1 MELLFTYGTLM
12 KGQKAHNSYPD
23 MSYIS
28 DAVLPDYGL
37 YEASEE
43 NYPCAVPVKGFNVS
57 GEVILLMKKFLKK
70 LNEYEEEGDIY
81 IVKKTKVLAADNEEL
96 NVWFYEY
103 DHDVK

>member
-28 DAVLPDYGL
+28 DQYCQTMVSMRQVKKTITVLYQLKDLKWVEIY
-37 YEASEE
+37 SIDEE
-43 NYPCAVPVKGFNVS
+43 
-57 GEVILLMKKFLKK
+57 ILKK
-70 LNEYEEEGDIY
+70 LDEYEEEGDIY
-81 IVKKTKVLAADNEEL
+81 IRKKTKVLTADNEEL

-103 DHDVK
+103 NHDVK

>member
-28 DAVLPDYGL
+28 DQYCQTMVSIRQVKKTITVLYQLKDLKWVEIY
-37 YEASEE
+37 SIDEE
-43 NYPCAVPVKGFNVS
+43 
-57 GEVILLMKKFLKK
+57 ILKK
-70 LNEYEEEGDIY
+70 LDEYEEKGDLY
-81 IVKKTKVLAADNEEL
+81 IRKKTKVLTADNEEL

-103 DHDVK
+103 NHDVK

>member
-28 DAVLPDYGL
+28 DQYCQTMVSMRQVKKTITVLYQLKDLMWVEIY
-37 YEASEE
+37 SIDEE
-43 NYPCAVPVKGFNVS
+43 
-57 GEVILLMKKFLKK
+57 ILKK
-70 LNEYEEEGDIY
+70 LDEYEEEGDIY
-81 IVKKTKVLAADNEEL
+81 IIKKTKVLTADNEEL

-103 DHDVK
+103 NHDVK

>member
-28 DAVLPDYGL
+28 DQYCQTMVSMRQVKKTITVLYQLKDLKWVEIY
-37 YEASEE
+37 SIDEE
-43 NYPCAVPVKGFNVS
+43 
-57 GEVILLMKKFLKK
+57 ILKK
-70 LNEYEEEGDIY
+70 LNEYKEEGDIY
-81 IVKKTKVLAADNEEL
+81 IRKKTKVLTADNEEL

-103 DHDVK
+103 NHDVK

>member
-28 DAVLPDYGL
+28 DAILPDYGL
-37 YEASEE
+37 YEPSEE
-43 NYPCAVPVKGFNVS
+43 NYSVLYQLKDLKWVEIYS
-57 GEVILLMKKFLKK
+57 IDEEILKK
-70 LNEYEEEGDIY
+70 LDEYEEEGDLY
-81 IVKKTKVLAADNEEL
+81 IRKKTKVLTADNEEL

-103 DHDVK
+103 NHDLK